1 MDRGERRERKE
12 RSRRGGDGGRGG
24 RGTVL
29 ERDMDRVADYW
40 RKRGGGEID
49 GASEEFSRIVMP
61 QMLFERD
68 PCRSDLD
75 CMSLG
80 MTEWF
85 LFERPLESGLTP
97 LQSFV
102 EDPPAG
108 TPKAVLDRLR
118 QVARTQFF
126 SRFAIMGK
134 NALTGVAALCDTRT
148 DTCYDVLD
156 RHLCANG
163 RWQDGVIAERIAY
176 VDGAWQLVGRLHLY
190 DVAPPQ
196 PVTQEAPG
204 EIHPEDQDRAGYW
217 EAAGFYLRLLRDC
230 IGIEGRYHRTLRVR
244 TGFAGGHTGAGAGH
258 GSPAAET

>member
-1 MDRGERRERKE
+1 MDRRDRRG
-12 RSRRGGDGGRGG
+12 RGGDGDRGG

-29 ERDMDRVADYW
+29 ERDIDRVASYW
-40 RKRGGGEID
+40 HERGTSDIEQ
-49 GASEEFSRIVMP
+49 ASREFTGIVMP

-68 PCRSDLD
+68 PSRSDLD
-75 CMSLG
+75 CMNLG

-97 LQSFV
+97 LQAFV

-108 TPKAVLDRLR
+108 TPRAALDRLR

-134 NALTGVAALCDTRT
+134 NARTGVAALCDTRT

-190 DVAPPQ
+190 DMAPPQ
-196 PVTQEAPG
+196 PITQEVPG
-204 EIHPEDQDRAGYW
+204 EIHPEDQERAGYW

-230 IGIEGRYHRTLRVR
+230 MGIEGRYHRTLRVR
-244 TGFAGGHTGAGAGH
+244 SGCAGGRSEPGAGRGTLT
-258 GSPAAET
+258 AAT